1 MSLIKDNTKMRK
13 EIPNR
18 MMSATFALPIDERR
32 VVGIVNYMASDTGIT
47 PMAFWVKLKPT
58 DSYLD
63 RELRASG
70 KLISRCLQNG
80 ESLKDLVETL
90 SQDNV
95 IGQMANY
102 LHKNMEDIIMGK
114 QSRDKFPYSI
124 ECKNQERVNVWNA
137 YDQASENC
145 KGYEPL
151 VVIKKNRTKPLVVID
166 AEHFVKLFDER

>member
-1 MSLIKDNTKMRK
+1 MTLIKDNKGVRK

-32 VVGIVNYMASDTGIT
+32 VIGRVNYVASDTGST

-70 KLISRCLQNG
+70 KLISRCMQNG

-114 QSRDKFPYSI
+114 QPDKKQRMLSTDPYAMK
-124 ECKNQERVNVWNA
+124 E
-137 YDQASENC
+137 
-145 KGYEPL
+145 
-151 VVIKKNRTKPLVVID
+151 
-166 AEHFVKLFDER
+166 

>member
-1 MSLIKDNTKMRK
+1 MTLIKENKTVRK

-18 MMSATFALPIDERR
+18 MMSATFALPIDGRR
-32 VVGIVNYMASDTGIT
+32 VVGIVNYDVTDTGII

-70 KLISRCLQNG
+70 KLISRCLQNN
-80 ESLKDLVETL
+80 ESLKDLVDTL

-102 LHKNMEDIIMGK
+102 LYKNMEDIIMGK
-114 QSRDKFPYSI
+114 QPDKKQRELSTDPYAMK
-124 ECKNQERVNVWNA
+124 E
-137 YDQASENC
+137 
-145 KGYEPL
+145 
-151 VVIKKNRTKPLVVID
+151 
-166 AEHFVKLFDER
+166 